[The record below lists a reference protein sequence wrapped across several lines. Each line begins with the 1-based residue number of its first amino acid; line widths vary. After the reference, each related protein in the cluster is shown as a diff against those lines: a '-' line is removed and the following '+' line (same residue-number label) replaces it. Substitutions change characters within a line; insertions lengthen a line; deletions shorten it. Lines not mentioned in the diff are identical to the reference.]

1 MTDKKVIVNL
11 DFRTLLFLD
20 VLIML
25 FMLLSGKAEVTLIAF
40 VIAGT
45 VLMVFGLYVTVIRCT
60 IVFAVL
66 FLYYFAITHSNGSV
80 FQGSLLSV
88 IGIIAFIIQRI
99 IPFLMLAIAIK
110 ERKNI
115 SEITTALA
123 ELKSKGYTIIVIEHR
138 LYYLADICDRLIVFE
153 YGKMSRI
160 YEGVTLKASSRD
172 GCYGRTNVWLHK
184 IFNRRICCDWRR
196 ISYSLWY
203 CWRLCREAHFEKTFQ
218 KHGLIRIAARGGVH
232 YENEKRDTIP
242 RFSKAIQKSVYQLCC
257 AGGDRCVFRTRPLL
271 HCLSLVSQ
279 AFPCESSMTR
289 EATPIT
295 AWTRTSANDC
305 KPN

>member
-1 MTDKKVIVNL
+1 MTDKKMIVNL

-45 VLMVFGLYVTVIRCT
+45 ALMVFGLYATVIRCT

-66 FLYYFAITHSNGSV
+66 FLYYFAITHSNGSI

-115 SEITTALA
+115 SEITTALGRCR
-123 ELKSKGYTIIVIEHR
+123 LPKGVIISMTVMLRYFPSMKNDFLTIIEAMKLKGIDTSWRGILFHPLEYVIVPMLFR
-138 LYYLADICDRLIVFE
+138 
-153 YGKMSRI
+153 
-160 YEGVTLKASSRD
+160 
-172 GCYGRTNVWLHK
+172 
-184 IFNRRICCDWRR
+184 
-196 ISYSLWY
+196 SL
-203 CWRLCREAHFEKTFQ
+203 
-218 KHGLIRIAARGGVH
+218 
-232 YENEKRDTIP
+232 
-242 RFSKAIQKSVYQLCC
+242 
-257 AGGDRCVFRTRPLL
+257 
-271 HCLSLVSQ
+271 
-279 AFPCESSMTR
+279 
-289 EATPIT
+289 
-295 AWTRTSANDC
+295 RTSEELSCAALVKGIENQGQRSSYFDV
-305 KPN
+305 KVKGIDVIFSSSAFVMLLMSVKLHLF

>member
-1 MTDKKVIVNL
+1 MTDKKMIVNL

-45 VLMVFGLYVTVIRCT
+45 ALMVFGLYVIRCT

-66 FLYYFAITHSNGSV
+66 FLCYFAITHSNGSI

-115 SEITTALA
+115 SEITTALGRCR
-123 ELKSKGYTIIVIEHR
+123 LPKGVIISMTVMLRYFPSMKNDFLTIIEAMKLKGIDTSWRGILFHPLRMLEYVIVPMLFR
-138 LYYLADICDRLIVFE
+138 
-153 YGKMSRI
+153 
-160 YEGVTLKASSRD
+160 
-172 GCYGRTNVWLHK
+172 
-184 IFNRRICCDWRR
+184 
-196 ISYSLWY
+196 SL
-203 CWRLCREAHFEKTFQ
+203 
-218 KHGLIRIAARGGVH
+218 
-232 YENEKRDTIP
+232 
-242 RFSKAIQKSVYQLCC
+242 
-257 AGGDRCVFRTRPLL
+257 
-271 HCLSLVSQ
+271 
-279 AFPCESSMTR
+279 
-289 EATPIT
+289 
-295 AWTRTSANDC
+295 RTSEELSCAALVKGIENQGQRSSYFDV
-305 KPN
+305 KVKGIDVIFSSSAFVMLLMSVKLHLF

>member
-1 MTDKKVIVNL
+1 MTDKKMIVNL

-45 VLMVFGLYVTVIRCT
+45 ALMVFGLYATVIRCT

-66 FLYYFAITHSNGSV
+66 FLYYFAITHSNGSI

-115 SEITTALA
+115 SEITTALGRCR
-123 ELKSKGYTIIVIEHR
+123 LPKGVIISMTVMLRYFPSMKNDFLTII
-138 LYYLADICDRLIVFE
+138 
-153 YGKMSRI
+153 
-160 YEGVTLKASSRD
+160 
-172 GCYGRTNVWLHK
+172 
-184 IFNRRICCDWRR
+184 
-196 ISYSLWY
+196 
-203 CWRLCREAHFEKTFQ
+203 EAMKV
-218 KHGLIRIAARGGVH
+218 R
-232 YENEKRDTIP
+232 
-242 RFSKAIQKSVYQLCC
+242 
-257 AGGDRCVFRTRPLL
+257 
-271 HCLSLVSQ
+271 
-279 AFPCESSMTR
+279 
-289 EATPIT
+289 
-295 AWTRTSANDC
+295 
-305 KPN
+305 

>member
-1 MTDKKVIVNL
+1 MTDKKMIVNL

-45 VLMVFGLYVTVIRCT
+45 VLMVFGLYSTVIRCT

-66 FLYYFAITHSNGSV
+66 FLYYFAITHSNGSI

-115 SEITTALA
+115 SEITTALGRCR
-123 ELKSKGYTIIVIEHR
+123 LPKGVIISMTVMLRYFPSMKNDFLTIIEAMKLKGIDTSWRGILFHPLRMLEYVIVPMLFR
-138 LYYLADICDRLIVFE
+138 
-153 YGKMSRI
+153 
-160 YEGVTLKASSRD
+160 
-172 GCYGRTNVWLHK
+172 
-184 IFNRRICCDWRR
+184 
-196 ISYSLWY
+196 SL
-203 CWRLCREAHFEKTFQ
+203 
-218 KHGLIRIAARGGVH
+218 
-232 YENEKRDTIP
+232 
-242 RFSKAIQKSVYQLCC
+242 
-257 AGGDRCVFRTRPLL
+257 
-271 HCLSLVSQ
+271 
-279 AFPCESSMTR
+279 
-289 EATPIT
+289 
-295 AWTRTSANDC
+295 RTSEELSCAALVKGIENQGQRSSYFDV
-305 KPN
+305 KVKGIDVIFSSSAFVMLLMSVKLHLF